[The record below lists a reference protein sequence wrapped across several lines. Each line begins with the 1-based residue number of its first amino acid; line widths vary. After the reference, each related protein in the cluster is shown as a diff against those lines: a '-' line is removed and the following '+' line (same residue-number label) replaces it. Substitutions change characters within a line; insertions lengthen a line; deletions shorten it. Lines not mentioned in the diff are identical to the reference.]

1 MANNT
6 LLESKPI
13 LITLAIVLLAIVG
26 VAGYFIYVMRPAP
39 VTSEA
44 VRIPDAKPAPPT
56 IEEVP
61 KPVEEPIAARG
72 AAQEDAPTEQESAFV
87 LPRLD
92 DSDQLVRDGVVS
104 LTRHE
109 GINAWLASSELI
121 RKFVVFVDNI
131 ARGQVAKEAV
141 RPLAPRGAFLV
152 KKLDDKTFELD
163 PASYDRYNLFTEI
176 AVSVDARRAVD
187 FYRLLRPLAQRAYA
201 ELGYQDRPFDDV
213 IFLAIGRLLETPAID
228 EPVRLVRPV
237 VMYRFEDERMEKLNA
252 AQKQMIRMGPENTRR
267 LQMKIREVALELR
280 AALRHE

>member
-6 LLESKPI
+6 LLESKPV
-13 LITLAIVLLAIVG
+13 LITLAVVLLAVVG
-26 VAGYFIYVMRPAP
+26 AAGYFIYVMRQAP

-44 VRIPDAKPAPPT
+44 VGIPEVKPAPPT
-56 IEEVP
+56 IEEEP
-61 KPVEEPIAARG
+61 KPVEEPI

-92 DSDQLVRDGVVS
+92 ESDPLVRDGVVS

-109 GINAWLASSELI
+109 GVNAWLASSELI

-131 ARGQVAKEAV
+131 ARGQVAKETV
-141 RPLAPRGAFLV
+141 RSLAPKGAFLV

-163 PASYDRYNLFTEI
+163 SASYDRYNLFTEI
-176 AVSVDARRAVD
+176 AVSVNAMRAVE
-187 FYRLLRPLAQRAYA
+187 FYRLLRPLAQQAYA
-201 ELGYQDRPFDDV
+201 ELGYQDRSFDDV
-213 IFLAIGRLLETPAID
+213 VFQAIGRLLETPVID

-237 VMYRFEDERMEKLNA
+237 VMYQFEDERIEKLNA

-267 LQMKIREVALELR
+267 LQVKIREVALELR
-280 AALRHE
+280 AALGHE